1 MLLEG
6 AGVESNILLSEKIFK
21 DSLVANNRIQ
31 AFVKYIFE
39 LRRIIRITSDA
50 IQKDK
55 LLSLYYR
62 LLEEHGSWI
71 GFETKFEDIPKFPHG
86 IINIFISDRAKI
98 GKNCTIFQNV
108 TIGSN
113 RIEGHVKYDSLIVG
127 DAVYI
132 GAGATLI
139 GNIVVGDN
147 SKIGANANV
156 YKDVEPNST
165 VVTESK
171 YILKEVCD
179 E

>member
-1 MLLEG
+1 M
-6 AGVESNILLSEKIFK
+6 K
-21 DSLVANNRIQ
+21 NR
-31 AFVKYIFE
+31 
-39 LRRIIRITSDA
+39 
-50 IQKDK
+50 
-55 LLSLYYR
+55 
-62 LLEEHGSWI
+62 G
-71 GFETKFEDIPKFPHG
+71 
-86 IINIFISDRAKI
+86 
-98 GKNCTIFQNV
+98 
-108 TIGSN
+108 
-113 RIEGHVKYDSLIVG
+113 IEGHVKYGSPIVG